1 MLLGSIPPKLDR
13 QHEKAWGLL
22 TSPTCTQLIYSI
34 QSHSRLTQLPVLFS
48 TSLPPTILSSSP
60 LDDIHCQVCQSPFDE
75 HKILLFDI
83 CNAGWQ
89 RTAFSH
95 PLPSSNIE
103 PANVPY
109 ASCTT
114 SYPRQQH
121 DTFAFLTTHHH
132 RPHP

>member
-13 QHEKAWGLL
+13 QHGKAWGLL

-75 HKILLFDI
+75 HKMLLFDI
-83 CNAGWQ
+83 CNAGWYIDCLLPPFTVIQ
-89 RTAFSH
+89 HGTCKYPLCILHHLLPQTATRH
-95 PLPSSNIE
+95 LRLPSPILDFDS
-103 PANVPY
+103 
-109 ASCTT
+109 
-114 SYPRQQH
+114 
-121 DTFAFLTTHHH
+121 D
-132 RPHP
+132 